1 MDPVEPR
8 NLHRVLVID
17 DDPTIHEAIRKFL
30 CTGRWSGSRL
40 DEAEVALFGASE
52 AANRQSQFEVDSAF
66 QGEEGLAK
74 VYHAIQEDRPYAMT
88 FLDINMPPGWS
99 GIEVAPRLWVA
110 DPELQIV
117 ICTGNLDVSWEE
129 IFIKLGTSDRMFILK
144 KPFDRMEVL
153 QLAHNLTGRWRT
165 SKKIKA
171 RPTQPD
177 ESLQTR
183 AVIAERMSER
193 LHTEI
198 MRLTPDHKKV
208 P

>member
-1 MDPVEPR
+1 MDEAEPH
-8 NLHRVLVID
+8 NAHRVLVID
-17 DDPTIHEAIRKFL
+17 DDPVIHEAIRKFL
-30 CTGRWSGSRL
+30 CSGRWSGSKL
-40 DEAEVALFGASE
+40 DDAEEVLFGQAQ
-52 AANRQSQFEVDSAF
+52 AAGRQSEFEVDSAF

-88 FLDINMPPGWS
+88 FLDLNMPPGWS

-117 ICTGNLDVSWEE
+117 ICTGNADFSWEE
-129 IFIKLGTSDRMFILK
+129 IFVKIGTSDRMFILK

-153 QLAHNLTGRWRT
+153 QLAHNLTARWRDSQKQQLRQKHLEQT
-165 SKKIKA
+165 
-171 RPTQPD
+171 
-177 ESLQTR
+177 LQTR

-198 MRLTPDHKKV
+198 MRLLPDRKK

>member
-1 MDPVEPR
+1 
-8 NLHRVLVID
+8 
-17 DDPTIHEAIRKFL
+17 
-30 CTGRWSGSRL
+30 
-40 DEAEVALFGASE
+40 
-52 AANRQSQFEVDSAF
+52 
-66 QGEEGLAK
+66 
-74 VYHAIQEDRPYAMT
+74 MT

-117 ICTGNLDVSWEE
+117 ICTGNADFSWED
-129 IFIKLGTSDRMFILK
+129 IFVKIGTSDRMFILK

-153 QLAHNLTGRWRT
+153 QLAHNLTARWRDSQKQQLRQKHLDQT
-165 SKKIKA
+165 
-171 RPTQPD
+171 
-177 ESLQTR
+177 LQTR

-198 MRLTPDHKKV
+198 MRLLPDSKK

>member
-1 MDPVEPR
+1 MDQVESSDV
-8 NLHRVLVID
+8 HRVLVID
-17 DDPTIHEAIRKFL
+17 DDPIIHDAIRKFL
-30 CTGRWSGSRL
+30 CSGRWSGSKL
-40 DEAEVALFGASE
+40 DDAEEALFGRALT
-52 AANRQSQFEVDSAF
+52 AGKQSRFEVDSAF

-117 ICTGNLDVSWEE
+117 ICTGNADFSWED
-129 IFIKLGTSDRMFILK
+129 IFVKIGTSDRMFILK

-153 QLAHNLTGRWRT
+153 QLAHILTARWRDSQKQQLRQKHLEQT
-165 SKKIKA
+165 
-171 RPTQPD
+171 
-177 ESLQTR
+177 LQTR

-198 MRLTPDHKKV
+198 MRLLPDSKR

>member
-1 MDPVEPR
+1 MDQAEPSDV
-8 NLHRVLVID
+8 HRVLVID
-17 DDPTIHEAIRKFL
+17 DDPIIHDTIRKFL
-30 CTGRWSGSRL
+30 CTGRWSGSKL
-40 DEAEVALFGASE
+40 DDVEEVLFGQAPS
-52 AANRQSQFEVDSAF
+52 AGKQSRFEVDSAF

-117 ICTGNLDVSWEE
+117 ICTGNADFSWED
-129 IFIKLGTSDRMFILK
+129 IFVKIGTSDRMFILK

-153 QLAHNLTGRWRT
+153 QLAHNLTARWRDSQKQQLRQKHLDQT
-165 SKKIKA
+165 
-171 RPTQPD
+171 
-177 ESLQTR
+177 LQTR

-198 MRLTPDHKKV
+198 MRLLPDSKK